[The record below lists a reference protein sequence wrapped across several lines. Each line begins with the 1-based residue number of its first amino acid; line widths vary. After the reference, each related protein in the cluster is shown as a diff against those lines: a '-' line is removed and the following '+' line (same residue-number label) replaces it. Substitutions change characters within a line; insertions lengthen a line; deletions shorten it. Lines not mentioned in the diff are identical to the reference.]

1 MSRPTD
7 PPSDGG
13 DRVVIGVDVGGTK
26 VAAGRVVGKRATGV
40 VQHPTDLSGSDALMA
55 GIERAIGEVAES
67 AGDPDAIG
75 IGMPSQIDFETGTIV
90 SSVNI
95 PFEGVALG
103 SELGTRLGVPVYLD
117 NDANCAALAEA
128 HSGDEGPTS
137 HLVMLTLGTGVGG
150 GAIINGRIF
159 RGHTGLGGE
168 LGHMVVNP
176 DGPRCQGSCPNRGCL
191 ETMCSGTALE
201 RDATAF
207 AAANPGSGLHRIGAS
222 QGGRVKGRQV
232 VDAARAGDADAQR
245 LLDGLG
251 TWLGI
256 GISNYVNVFEP
267 EHFVIGGGLSAAGD
281 LFLERAQEEAGSRA
295 LPALFGRVRV
305 SLAQAGN
312 DAGVIGAGLLAAQE
326 LGLSGDT
333 AGLESDGR
341 SA

>member
-1 MSRPTD
+1 
-7 PPSDGG
+7 
-13 DRVVIGVDVGGTK
+13 
-26 VAAGRVVGKRATGV
+26 VAAGRVVGTQAVDV
-40 VQHPTDLSGSDALMA
+40 VHHPTDLSGSDALMS
-55 GIERAIGEVAES
+55 GIERAIEEVVDS
-67 AGDPDAIG
+67 AGSPDAIG
-75 IGMPSQIDFETGTIV
+75 IGMPSQIDFASGTIV
-90 SSVNI
+90 NSVNI

-103 SELGTRLGVPVYLD
+103 TELCSRLGVPVYLD
-117 NDANCAALAEA
+117 NDANCAALAA
-128 HSGDEGPTS
+128 SHSVEDGPTS
-137 HLVMLTLGTGVGG
+137 HLMMLTIGTGVGG
-150 GAIINGRIF
+150 GAIIDGRIF

-168 LGHMVVNP
+168 MGHMIVNP

-207 AAANPGSGLHRIGAS
+207 AAANPDSELSRIGAS

-232 VDAARAGDADAQR
+232 VDAARAGDPDAHR
-245 LLDGLG
+245 LLDELG
-251 TWLGI
+251 RWLGI

-281 LFLERAQEEAGSRA
+281 LFLERAKREAGSRA

-305 SLAQAGN
+305 SLAKAGN

-333 AGLESDGR
+333 AGLKSDGR